1 LKFDMH
7 CHLDLYKD
15 PKDIIYQC
23 DKKGLYVLSVT
34 TTPNAY
40 IGSNRLVSGCKRIKT
55 ALGLHPELA
64 HLRHEELAIFDILL
78 PQVKYVGEIGLDGG
92 QDYKKHAEIQLKV
105 FRHILRKVHHRGGK
119 IMSIHSRGS
128 ADKVVDELK
137 GIDGVPIF
145 HWFTGTKAE
154 LDKAIDIGAW
164 FSVGPAMLNSKKGK
178 EIIGLIPKDRLLTE
192 TDAPFAKFSGK
203 NLFPWDVDKAIRGI
217 SEIWGCDSETV
228 EYKLEENFRRIL
240 SIGER

>member
-1 LKFDMH
+1 MKFDMH
-7 CHLDLYKD
+7 CHLDLYKS
-15 PKDIIYQC
+15 PKEIISEC

-34 TTPNAY
+34 TTPKAY

-55 ALGLHPELA
+55 ALGFHPELA
-64 HLRHEELAIFDILL
+64 HLRHDELGVFDILL

-92 QDYKKHAEIQLKV
+92 TDYKKYADIQLKV
-105 FRHILRKVHHRGGK
+105 FRHILRGVHKHGGK

-128 ADKVVDELK
+128 ADKVVNELK

-154 LDKAIDIGAW
+154 LTQAIDIGAW

-178 EIIGLIPKDRLLTE
+178 EIIELIPKNRLLTE
-192 TDAPFAKFSGK
+192 TDAPFAKINGQS
-203 NLFPWDVDKAIRGI
+203 LFPWDVDKAISGI

-228 EYKLEENFRRIL
+228 EEKLEGNFRKIL
-240 SIGER
+240 SFGVN

>member
-1 LKFDMH
+1 MKFDMH

-145 HWFTGTKAE
+145 HWFTGTKTE

-164 FSVGPAMLNSKKGK
+164 FSVGPAMLNSKKEK
-178 EIIGLIPKDRLLTE
+178 R
-192 TDAPFAKFSGK
+192 
-203 NLFPWDVDKAIRGI
+203 
-217 SEIWGCDSETV
+217 
-228 EYKLEENFRRIL
+228 
-240 SIGER
+240 